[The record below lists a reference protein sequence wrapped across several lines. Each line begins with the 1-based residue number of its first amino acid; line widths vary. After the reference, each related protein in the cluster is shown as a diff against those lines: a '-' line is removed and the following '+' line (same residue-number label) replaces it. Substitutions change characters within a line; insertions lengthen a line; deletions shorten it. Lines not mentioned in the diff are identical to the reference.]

1 MNRDASVAVS
11 VPRPLLSR
19 AMRETFANYV
29 YLLPAAICLGGTIL
43 FPIIKAIHMSL
54 YYNVLSRPQDYR
66 FIGFGNYLR
75 MLHDPTFW
83 LTLKNSFV
91 WVFFSVSIQFVLG
104 FLGALLLNA
113 EFKGR
118 AFYRTLNLLPWI
130 IPGVV
135 VGLVWEYIYQP
146 NYGPLNDIL
155 KRLGLLTVPIAWL
168 SQPASA
174 MASVIFTNIWR
185 GIPFFSIM
193 ILAGLQGIPDEVYE
207 AATVDGASV
216 TQRFWRI
223 TLPMLRP
230 IIVVATATRIIW
242 TFNYADL
249 IFVMTSGGPANAT
262 QITSS
267 YTLLTAYTDL
277 DFGYAATLSVFLLVL
292 MLVFTALYLKFT
304 KGVESVSG

>member
-1 MNRDASVAVS
+1 MNKDAAIAAPA
-11 VPRPLLSR
+11 PRTFPAR
-19 AMRETFANYV
+19 ATRETLANYA
-29 YLLPAAICLGGTIL
+29 YLLPAAVCLGGTVL
-43 FPIIKAIHMSL
+43 FPILKAIHMSL
-54 YYNVLSRPQDYR
+54 YQNVLSRPQDYH
-66 FIGFGNYLR
+66 FIGLGNYVRLI
-75 MLHDPTFW
+75 HDPTFW
-83 LTLKNSFV
+83 LTLKNSVV
-91 WVFFSVSIQFVLG
+91 WVFFSVGIQFVLG
-104 FLGALLLNA
+104 FVGALLLNA

-118 AFYRTLNLLPWI
+118 AFFRTLNLLPWI

-135 VGLVWEYIYQP
+135 VGLVWEYLYQP
-146 NYGPLNDIL
+146 NYGPINDL
-155 KRLGLLTVPIAWL
+155 LRRAGVLTVPVAWL
-168 SQPASA
+168 SDPTLA
-174 MASVIFTNIWR
+174 MVSVIFANIWR

-193 ILAGLQGIPDEVYE
+193 ILAGLQAIPDEVYE

-216 TQRFWRI
+216 AQRFWRI

-277 DFGYAATLSVFLLVL
+277 DFGYAATLSVVLLVV
-292 MLVFTALYLKFT
+292 MLVFTACYLRFT
-304 KGVESVSG
+304 RGVESVSG

>member
-1 MNRDASVAVS
+1 MNQHATIAVPA
-11 VPRPLLSR
+11 PRALVSR
-19 AMRETFANYV
+19 ATRETLANYA
-29 YLLPAAICLGGTIL
+29 YLLPAAICLGGTVL
-43 FPIIKAIHMSL
+43 FPILKAIHMSL
-54 YYNVLSRPQDYR
+54 YHNVLSRPQDYR
-66 FIGFGNYLR
+66 FIGLGNYLR
-75 MLHDPTFW
+75 MIHDPTFW
-83 LTLKNSFV
+83 LTLKNSLV
-91 WVFFSVSIQFVLG
+91 WVICSVSVQFVLG

-135 VGLVWEYIYQP
+135 VGLVWEYLYQP
-146 NYGPLNDIL
+146 NYGPINDIL
-155 KRLGLLTVPIAWL
+155 RRVGLLRVPIAWL
-168 SQPASA
+168 SEPAYA
-174 MASVIFTNIWR
+174 MAAVIFTNIWR
-185 GIPFFSIM
+185 GIPFFTIM
-193 ILAGLQGIPDEVYE
+193 ILAGLQAIPDEVYE

-216 TQRFWRI
+216 TQRFWHV

-249 IFVMTSGGPANAT
+249 IFVMTSGGPANTT

-277 DFGYAATLSVFLLVL
+277 DFGYAATLSVILLVI
-292 MLVFTALYLKFT
+292 MLVFTAFYLKFT